1 MTNTDDDMVKKIS
14 RMLEIGGTMLAQH
27 CDVCGAP
34 MFRYQGKIMC
44 PVCESVS
51 DPRARLQQK
60 LQPDIIPDNKV
71 APVSVKRS
79 SLSDE
84 MKEIRV
90 KSTMEDTVKTDV
102 PAQASISEP
111 TGYSSSQSVSLSA
124 NELEALLMEKMIS
137 LASSMRTEDDIRKIS
152 DHMDMIERGLSIIE
166 KMRKTL

>member
-1 MTNTDDDMVKKIS
+1 MTNTDDDMVRKIS

-60 LQPDIIPDNKV
+60 LQPEIISGNKV
-71 APVSVKRS
+71 APVSVEAP
-79 SLSDE
+79 SLSNE
-84 MKEIRV
+84 MEEIQANA
-90 KSTMEDTVKTDV
+90 TMEDTVKTDATSKV
-102 PAQASISEP
+102 SISGP
-111 TGYSSSQSVSLSA
+111 GGYSSTQSSSPSA
-124 NELEALLMEKMIS
+124 DELESLLMEKMVS
-137 LASSMRTEDDIRKIS
+137 FARSMRTEDDIRKIS